1 MAGDKEEDVAVK
13 SWLMAWQAP
22 RRRWDGLEESR
33 RHGVK
38 TEPRGGRRWWLNGG
52 EILIPERRARGGKH
66 YSWPEWLTAHR
77 RQGFIP
83 AVHIRW
89 PPSTNHDEP
98 RSTATAT
105 GDEHGG
111 DLLQLIRHCAMART
125 NLMDWQPELR
135 VDFLPNF
142 CGNTNQTLQQS
153 YSAINQ
159 LHLCYMVLSQKG
171 SRSCMNLVLKL
182 LSVHCQSEFSDLD
195 SLTVQLQARL
205 SPNFSQEQGLYSWA
219 NLFSFECSTT
229 LVWWSR
235 AKTLCFASYKALK
248 LSQFSEFQT

>member
-1 MAGDKEEDVAVK
+1 VAGDKEEDVAVK

-38 TEPRGGRRWWLNGG
+38 IEPRGGRRWWLNGS

-77 RQGFIP
+77 RQGFVP

-105 GDEHGG
+105 DDEHGG
-111 DLLQLIRHCAMART
+111 DLLQLIRHCTMSRT

-135 VDFLPNF
+135 VDYLPNF
-142 CGNTNQTLQQS
+142 CGNTYQTLQQS
-153 YSAINQ
+153 YRATNQ
-159 LHLCYMVLSQKG
+159 LQVCH
-171 SRSCMNLVLKL
+171 SC
-182 LSVHCQSEFSDLD
+182 H
-195 SLTVQLQARL
+195 
-205 SPNFSQEQGLYSWA
+205 EQIPA
-219 NLFSFECSTT
+219 
-229 LVWWSR
+229 WS
-235 AKTLCFASYKALK
+235 
-248 LSQFSEFQT
+248 